1 MSGILAMLKQGR
13 FHPSDPSLFNA
24 ALSSVSAALSRHA
37 RSSAAATGFIRDKR
51 RESLLAHA
59 TLPVPESQRRSLMTS
74 PGNSGGLPRF
84 RAISLFLAPCV
95 GVALLRPLLLL
106 LSLVLDFLLSLVAGR
121 TASAPLL
128 PPVLGAVSASGV
140 ARGRRLLLDLRVS
153 GGRSHLLSGPYPAVV
168 CPSIGRPGGTGM
180 RSLGL

>member
-1 MSGILAMLKQGR
+1 MIP
-13 FHPSDPSLFNA
+13 FLFPF
-24 ALSSVSAALSRHA
+24 SR
-37 RSSAAATGFIRDKR
+37 G
-51 RESLLAHA
+51 LLFP
-59 TLPVPESQRRSLMTS
+59 L
-74 PGNSGGLPRF
+74 
-84 RAISLFLAPCV
+84 
-95 GVALLRPLLLL
+95 VAL
-106 LSLVLDFLLSLVAGR
+106 DKISLVAGR

-140 ARGRRLLLDLRVS
+140 ARGRLLLLDLRVS